1 MSREPTEATLDPRYR
16 SHLEAQLAQADE
28 RIKTHDSLVNRYTAE
43 IDSLKVKVARLQ
55 PLAEA
60 AAAHRQKANEAD
72 AAQKALKRKLAA
84 SENRILG
91 LEEQLEQAE
100 RKNARLE
107 DELAAY
113 DELNARIA
121 QAQSLSDLLAG

>member
-1 MSREPTEATLDPRYR
+1 MYPRR
-16 SHLEAQLAQADE
+16 
-28 RIKTHDSLVNRYTAE
+28 T
-43 IDSLKVKVARLQ
+43 
-55 PLAEA
+55 PA
-60 AAAHRQKANEAD
+60 AVE
-72 AAQKALKRKLAA
+72 L
-84 SENRILG
+84 
-91 LEEQLEQAE
+91 LEQAE